1 MTSTSIYIHIPFC
14 HTICS
19 YCDFCKINY
28 RQEYVDTYLD
38 SLSKEIKS
46 RYQNEPVKTIYIGG
60 GTPSCLSI
68 KELTKLLEL
77 ITIFNLDKEYE
88 YTIECNIE
96 DITLDKIKLFKKYG
110 INRLSIGVQSFNK
123 DIIKKLNRHHD
134 KDLVFKNI
142 NLLKEY
148 FDNINIDLIY
158 GVTNDIDIVK
168 EDITNFLKLDI
179 SHISCYSLII
189 EKNTKLYLDNQEYI
203 DEDIDKSMFDYIND
217 TLTKNGYIHYEIS
230 NYAKPGYESIHNKTY
245 WQNLEYYGFGLS
257 AVSYLNNHRISNTK
271 NMTKYLN
278 GNYIDSDNYEDI
290 SIQKENDLIL
300 GLRLIKGISIDT
312 FNNKYHDDLL
322 SKEIIKKLLQ
332 DKYLEVSNNY
342 LHCNYQYIYLLNYI
356 LSQILGS
363 DL

>member
-142 NLLKEY
+142 KLLKEY
-148 FDNINIDLIY
+148 FDNINIDLMYALY
-158 GVTNDIDIVK
+158 GQTLEDIVF
-168 EDITNFLKLDI
+168 DLNIISNLDI
-179 SHISCYSLII
+179 KHVSIYALII
-189 EKNTKLYLDNQEYI
+189 EDNTMIKIKNIKEVDSEMQSAMYDLIRNKLE
-203 DEDIDKSMFDYIND
+203 
-217 TLTKNGYIHYEIS
+217 KNGFTQYEIS
-230 NYAKPGYESIHNKTY
+230 NFALKGFESKHNLTY
-245 WQNLEYYGFGLS
+245 WNNDNYYGFGSGASGFINNINLS
-257 AVSYLNNHRISNTK
+257 K
-271 NMTKYLN
+271 KY
-278 GNYIDSDNYEDI
+278 I
-290 SIQKENDLIL
+290 
-300 GLRLIKGISIDT
+300 T
-312 FNNKYHDDLL
+312 FNNNH
-322 SKEIIKKLLQ
+322 
-332 DKYLEVSNNY
+332 
-342 LHCNYQYIYLLNYI
+342 IYFN
-356 LSQILGS
+356 QILKITNFFEKNNEN
-363 DL
+363 